1 MSKALKVTSIGE
13 YGGEHTMNHPLWDC
27 DYQDAIIIATL
38 RGVTNAG
45 HTIKSFE
52 IVEV

>member
-1 MSKALKVTSIGE
+1 MQALKVTSIGSH
-13 YGGEHTMNHPLWDC
+13 GEHTMNHPLWDC